1 MTINDLKLLEVKV
14 YDGENVVY
22 EGKCE
27 DAPEEINKLSIE
39 VLNLHG
45 TIMEVRII
53 KKEV

>member
-1 MTINDLKLLEVKV
+1 MTINDLKLLNVKV
-14 YDGENVVY
+14 YDGENIIY

-27 DAPEEINKLSIE
+27 DVPEEISKLSIE

-53 KKEV
+53 KKAM